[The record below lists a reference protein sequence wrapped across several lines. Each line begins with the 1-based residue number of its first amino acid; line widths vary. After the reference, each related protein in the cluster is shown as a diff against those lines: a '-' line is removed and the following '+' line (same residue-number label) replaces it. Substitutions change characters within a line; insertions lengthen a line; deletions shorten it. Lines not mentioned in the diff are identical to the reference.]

1 MSSGPSH
8 HLLSKSLT
16 DASGANFPEKQ
27 LRSQDCERGCIGCI
41 GQVVSQI
48 WNSGCWV
55 GFEKCI
61 GQGISQIRAA
71 VKSSPDI
78 RGCADAY
85 MGAGA
90 ALVVADRQA
99 MHNFAPGLNWA
110 RGLNAVS
117 LNDGGDCQQSEEVRG
132 GPDWCDIANL
142 QTCNRQRGLICFPGC
157 TLLLL
162 CSVEEEITP
171 SRLDWLSIDPQ
182 IQPNRGPKLPISLL
196 QYSIQDHCR
205 LSRSMLKGHRL
216 FIVEDRSNRLMS
228 NR

>member
-55 GFEKCI
+55 GCKKCI

-142 QTCNRQRGLICFPGC
+142 QPPERLDSFPRMHTALALLGRGGNYPKQAGLIVNWS
-157 TLLLL
+157 T
-162 CSVEEEITP
+162 
-171 SRLDWLSIDPQ
+171 RLA
-182 IQPNRGPKLPISLL
+182 
-196 QYSIQDHCR
+196 
-205 LSRSMLKGHRL
+205 
-216 FIVEDRSNRLMS
+216 
-228 NR
+228 

>member
-157 TLLLL
+157 RLLLL
-162 CSVEEEITP
+162 CSVEEEITL

-182 IQPNRGPKLPISLL
+182 VRPHRSPKTS
-196 QYSIQDHCR
+196 
-205 LSRSMLKGHRL
+205 K
-216 FIVEDRSNRLMS
+216 
-228 NR
+228 